1 MMQQNI
7 NSFSLDS
14 ASDWLKS
21 QGYKIIRPLVPRTS
35 YCDASPAVKL
45 LKAAILDTETTGTNS
60 ATNKIIELGI
70 LIVEYCP
77 DTGQLYRVLE
87 TYDELE
93 DPGMPIPQESIK
105 IHGITDDMVSG
116 KRIIDSDVENLL
128 SDVKLIIAH
137 NASFDRALFE
147 ARFPSLYKKA
157 WACSYKQIPCKN
169 EGFESARL
177 EFLAY
182 KFGFHFDAHRASDDC
197 FALLEIL
204 QSELPVSNVS
214 VFKMLLDNA
223 RAPDF
228 KLWALNTPYETK
240 GKLKERGYYW
250 DSERKTWYITVLNAD
265 LAAEAAWLQTEVYA
279 NHTFKLEQEKMNAY
293 NRFSIRS
300 GEAEVVNY

>member
-7 NSFSLDS
+7 NSFDLDS

-21 QGYKIIRPLVPRTS
+21 QGYKILRPLVPQTS
-35 YCDASPAVKL
+35 YCDTSPAVKL
-45 LKAAILDTETTGTNS
+45 LKAAILDTETTGKNTS
-60 ATNKIIELGI
+60 TDKIIELGI

-93 DPGMPIPQESIK
+93 DPGMLIPPESTK

-116 KRIIDSDVENLL
+116 KRIIDSDVEKLL
-128 SDVKLIIAH
+128 SDVGIIIAH
-137 NASFDRALFE
+137 NAAFDRALFE
-147 ARFPSLYKKA
+147 ARFPSLHKKA
-157 WACSYKQIPCKN
+157 WACSYKQIPWKD
-169 EGFESARL
+169 EGFEIARL

-197 FALLEIL
+197 FALLEVL
-204 QSELPVSNVS
+204 QSELPIAGVS
-214 VFKMLLDNA
+214 VFKMLLNNA

-240 GKLKERGYYW
+240 DKLKGRGYYW
-250 DSERKTWYITVLNAD
+250 DSERRTWYITVSNAD